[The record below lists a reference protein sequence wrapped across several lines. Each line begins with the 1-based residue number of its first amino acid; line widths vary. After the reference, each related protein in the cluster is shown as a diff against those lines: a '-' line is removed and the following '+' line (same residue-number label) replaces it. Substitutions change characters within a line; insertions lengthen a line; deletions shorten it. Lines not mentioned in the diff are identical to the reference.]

1 MKDKK
6 QNQEKL
12 PSIYSSANSSNN
24 SKTNQSILRRNEII
38 DEYIKSMDK
47 KTNGGNELSATSE
60 EDDKDPFC
68 LKNLK
73 PIKRES
79 NKLILPNFAKR
90 EKLKSESSSRKKFAK
105 ENINN
110 SNKFYNSQSNN
121 LNDNNSHKN
130 ISKNKNLSENNIYGD
145 NSSYIGKFLI
155 NNNINNNLNSKW
167 TSSNNVYDKYNNH
180 ANYNIYIRNK
190 NKNNIKSNNINKK
203 EDKGRSRSHIG
214 NKPSY
219 NLYYDKNNYMFN
231 NNSNGN
237 IQNRKFTSTQIDI
250 KNKNNPKNYKRN
262 FTAKILK
269 NTKISIVENNK
280 QNKKYG
286 KHRVY
291 STLNTRRI
299 VENKHQIY
307 EKLIN
312 EKNNPY
318 GLGWINRMLGKNN
331 EEKVGVTKGFVN
343 GVPVVKIL
351 SRGELSKKEIKKRLA
366 EIEKRKKEEE
376 NKFNNIV
383 NADAKMNEDELD
395 DEYNIPKEILE
406 QFNKN
411 SKNFF
416 KVRKDIIEE
425 PAEMEEEPMN
435 EK

>member
-47 KTNGGNELSATSE
+47 KTNGFNELSAASE
-60 EDDKDPFC
+60 EDDNDPFC

-203 EDKGRSRSHIG
+203 EVKGRSRSHIG

-351 SRGELSKKEIKKRLA
+351 SRGELRKKKIKKRLA

>member
-12 PSIYSSANSSNN
+12 PNIYSSTNSNNN

-47 KTNGGNELSATSE
+47 KTNGMNELSATSE

-90 EKLKSESSSRKKFAK
+90 EKLKSESSSRKKIAK
-105 ENINN
+105 ENINKNNKVNN
-110 SNKFYNSQSNN
+110 SPSNN
-121 LNDNNSHKN
+121 LNDNNNHKN
-130 ISKNKNLSENNIYGD
+130 ISKNKNNSENNIYGD

-155 NNNINNNLNSKW
+155 NNNINNNLNLKW
-167 TSSNNVYDKYNNH
+167 TSSNNAYDKYINN
-180 ANYNIYIRNK
+180 ANYNIYLRNK
-190 NKNNIKSNNINKK
+190 NKNSIKNNNINKK
-203 EDKGRSRSHIG
+203 EVKGRSRSHIG

-237 IQNRKFTSTQIDI
+237 IQNRKFTSTQMDI
-250 KNKNNPKNYKRN
+250 KNKINPKNYKRN

-269 NTKISIVENNK
+269 NTKISILENNK

-351 SRGELSKKEIKKRLA
+351 SRGELSKKEIKKRLS

-383 NADAKMNEDELD
+383 NADAKKNEDELD

>member
-1 MKDKK
+1 M
-6 QNQEKL
+6 
-12 PSIYSSANSSNN
+12 
-24 SKTNQSILRRNEII
+24 
-38 DEYIKSMDK
+38 
-47 KTNGGNELSATSE
+47 
-60 EDDKDPFC
+60 
-68 LKNLK
+68 
-73 PIKRES
+73 
-79 NKLILPNFAKR
+79 PNFAKR

-203 EDKGRSRSHIG
+203 EVKGRSRSHIG

-383 NADAKMNEDELD
+383 NADAKMNKMNEDELD